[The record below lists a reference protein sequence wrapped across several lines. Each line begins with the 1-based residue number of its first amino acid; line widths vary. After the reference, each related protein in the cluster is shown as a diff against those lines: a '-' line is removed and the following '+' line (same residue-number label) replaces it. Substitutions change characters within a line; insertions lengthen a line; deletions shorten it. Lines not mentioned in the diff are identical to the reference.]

1 MKLCRNSTRK
11 NEAVIFS
18 LELSLKDR
26 GKEQEVKEN
35 DKTDKYC

>member
-11 NEAVIFS
+11 NDVVIFS

-26 GKEQEVKEN
+26 VKEKEVKEN
-35 DKTDKYC
+35 DKTDKYS